1 MMAPFLRDRTVA
13 RFLVGLMARAVGIKA
28 LDRGG
33 QDKRAWPVIRQA
45 IGMAWLLT
53 VPVVGRRAA
62 ARRISN
68 EFNCYSS
75 TTAKVPLRA

>member
-1 MMAPFLRDRTVA
+1 MMAPFLRDRIVA

-45 IGMAWLLT
+45 IGMAWL
-53 VPVVGRRAA
+53 G
-62 ARRISN
+62 
-68 EFNCYSS
+68 F
-75 TTAKVPLRA
+75 